1 MGARR
6 PAYRGD
12 VSEFIIRHESRHPPA
27 RAWAQ
32 LWDLDRHTQVIPL
45 TTVTLDLPATELAE
59 GSRFTGR
66 TALGPLAFDDTMTVM
81 EWHPPTADEGG
92 HAVVEKTSRLLGGR
106 IDVVVA
112 PAAFGSVIT
121 WRQSVV
127 LSWLPSPL
135 RRLESLAA
143 RVAAP
148 GYRTVLR
155 RLLA

>member
-45 TTVTLDLPATELAE
+45 TTVTLDLPATELTE
-59 GSRFTGR
+59 GAGFTGR
-66 TALGPLAFDDTMTVM
+66 TALGPLGFDDTMTVT

-92 HAVVEKTSRLLGGR
+92 HALVVKTSRLLGGQ
-106 IDVVVA
+106 IDVVVE
-112 PAAFGSVIT
+112 PAAGGSAIT
-121 WRQSVV
+121 WRQGVV
-127 LSWLPSPL
+127 LPWLPSPL
-135 RRLESLAA
+135 RWLEGLAA